1 MHLVHGI
8 VSLHIHR
15 CNQGRR
21 LYAEKDFT
29 SMSVLP
35 ESANNA
41 IRNVLMDLLLSIL
54 LSVPTSSL
62 QRYSLE
68 TDPPWNKL
76 TEHKADAWTLAVSG
90 GLATACCYCTDAV
103 AAE

>member
-1 MHLVHGI
+1 V
-8 VSLHIHR
+8 
-15 CNQGRR
+15 
-21 LYAEKDFT
+21 YAEKDFT

-68 TDPPWNKL
+68 TGPPL
-76 TEHKADAWTLAVSG
+76 EQVD
-90 GLATACCYCTDAV
+90 
-103 AAE
+103 